1 MRPINSLRE
10 VLVDPKSPATL
21 TLTKYF
27 WSGEERM
34 KDMEQRS
41 SLQLS
46 ELIIL

>member
-1 MRPINSLRE
+1 MQPINSLKK
-10 VLVDPKSPATL
+10 VLVDPKPPATL
-21 TLTKYF
+21 TLIKYL